1 MPNQPS
7 KDIKRLVVPVPV
19 EVAERL
25 AVLAAMER
33 RSISNYLQGVV
44 LDHLEKIPVDQSEKV
59 VQMMKDKFGEAAY
72 DSKVLN

>member
-7 KDIKRLVVPVPV
+7 KNIKRLVVPVPV
-19 EVAERL
+19 EVAQRL

-44 LDHLEKIPVDQSEKV
+44 LDHLEQMPVDQSEKV
-59 VQMMKDKFGEAAY
+59 VQMMKDKFGETAY